1 MQYSFSGVT
10 FAAFI
15 TSNVLFFPSI
25 TRLRNVII
33 LNSFNFTI
41 LEATEGYFSYC
52 VACKLFVQW
61 LRRLEDGSVNFIE
74 GTLSLILYF
83 VLEYTWEVHNFVLRK
98 GKQSFATWVL
108 YRHCICDG
116 SLYKSEVHS
125 LQTLLQETSSG
136 WIKDTIVSVI
146 VAPVATF
153 KTRPWKISNSSEK
166 RESESSHVWFQA

>member
-15 TSNVLFFPSI
+15 TSNVLLFPSI

-61 LRRLEDGSVNFIE
+61 VRRLEDGSVNFIE
-74 GTLSLILYF
+74 GTFSYSLFCHRKERYLF
-83 VLEYTWEVHNFVLRK
+83 CHVVDVLL
-98 GKQSFATWVL
+98 
-108 YRHCICDG
+108 
-116 SLYKSEVHS
+116 
-125 LQTLLQETSSG
+125 
-136 WIKDTIVSVI
+136 
-146 VAPVATF
+146 
-153 KTRPWKISNSSEK
+153 
-166 RESESSHVWFQA
+166 